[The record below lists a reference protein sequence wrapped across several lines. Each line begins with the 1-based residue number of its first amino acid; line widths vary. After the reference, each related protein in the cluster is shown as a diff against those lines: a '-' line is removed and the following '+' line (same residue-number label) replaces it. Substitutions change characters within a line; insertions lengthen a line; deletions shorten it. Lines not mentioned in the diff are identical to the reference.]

1 MSTIGSVRVI
11 EQNEMPGSPTPLRR
25 VGFRRLSGAQA
36 VSSIGDWLATFALMT
51 LVLDISGSAAA
62 VGGVLALRLAPAT
75 VAGPLIGFVA
85 SRWGRRALLVRLD
98 LTRAGVVLLI
108 PLIRSL
114 WWVFPLTVVLEI
126 AAVIAIAARDASI
139 RDLVD
144 EPDLPLANGIVLG
157 ATYGAIPLGAGAF
170 TLVTT
175 VFEGASGVLGGPHAA
190 FWLDAVTFVVSA
202 SLIRRISEIP
212 ARPEPTLTAGGRVRL
227 SAAFRI
233 PLVGSTLPPIVA
245 ASLGIGTLFSLGV
258 GFVRDTLGASDAQFG
273 TLVVLFGVGA
283 AAGLAL
289 RQFGPFGGLAAVRLG
304 VGAMGGVM
312 AVMAFASGL
321 GTTFLMAVA
330 FGLGGAFAIVSGLT
344 VLQSELASERQL
356 LALGA
361 FHVTVRVALAVGAL
375 AAGGAVDIF
384 GDRPVLGL
392 EPIRLVLV
400 VAGALTAASAVRVSR
415 ESGHPGR

>member
-1 MSTIGSVRVI
+1 
-11 EQNEMPGSPTPLRR
+11 MPASQTPLRR
-25 VGFRRLSGAQA
+25 AGFRRLSEAQA

-75 VAGPLIGFVA
+75 VAGPLIGFAA

-98 LTRAGVVLLI
+98 LVRAGVALLI
-108 PLIRSL
+108 PLVRSL
-114 WWVFPLTVVLEI
+114 WWVYSLTVVLEV
-126 AAVIAIAARDASI
+126 AAVIAISARDASI

-144 EPDLPLANGIVLG
+144 DSELPLANGIVLG

-170 TLVTT
+170 TLVSTA
-175 VFEGASGVLGGPHAA
+175 VAGVPGLLGGPHVA
-190 FWLDAVTFVVSA
+190 FWVDAATFLVSA
-202 SLIRRISEIP
+202 ALIRRIVEIP
-212 ARPEPTLTAGGRVRL
+212 ADPEPTLASAGPVRL

-258 GFVRDTLGASDAQFG
+258 GFVRETLGASEAQFG
-273 TLVVLFGVGA
+273 TLVVVFGAGA
-283 AAGLAL
+283 ALGLVA
-289 RQFGPFGGLAAVRLG
+289 RQFGPVGGLAAVRLG
-304 VGAMGGVM
+304 VVTMGGVM
-312 AVMAFASGL
+312 AVMGFASGL
-321 GTTFLMAVA
+321 GATLVMAVA
-330 FGLGGAFAIVSGLT
+330 FGTGGAFAIVSGLT

-361 FHVTVRVALAVGAL
+361 FHVAVRVALAIGAL
-375 AAGGAVDIF
+375 AAGAAVDIL
-384 GDRPVLGL
+384 GRRDVLGL

-400 VAGALTAASAVRVSR
+400 IAGLLTAASAVRVTP
-415 ESGHPGR
+415 EPGRTDPARS